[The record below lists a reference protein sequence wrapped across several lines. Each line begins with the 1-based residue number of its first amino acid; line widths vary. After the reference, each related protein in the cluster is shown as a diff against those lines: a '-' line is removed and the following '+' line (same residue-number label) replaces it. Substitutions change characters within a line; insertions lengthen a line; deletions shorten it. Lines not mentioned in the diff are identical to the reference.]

1 MSGKH
6 FWLLLY
12 YPQVVPYEWTP
23 TSLSW
28 VHYHVRPNRGSC
40 LRNKSL
46 LISETCLEKWICM
59 KQLKLFQAIC
69 CMHWHERWC
78 ITTQY
83 LLPVW
88 PCSPGGSSAAVAIQ
102 TRNYT
107 LDLLWRKL
115 GVFIHPLASNVS
127 VTSVQQGVDL
137 CGKNAQLK
145 NSKHSTWFHA
155 RNTNNSHVEQLC
167 WWRQRWHKQAAA
179 SYQKRLSIE

>member
-6 FWLLLY
+6 FWLFLY
-12 YPQVVPYEWTP
+12 YPQVVPYEWTSP
-23 TSLSW
+23 LYLEYTTMWDLT
-28 VHYHVRPNRGSC
+28 VGHRP
-40 LRNKSL
+40 

-115 GVFIHPLASNVS
+115 GVFIHPLTSNVS
-127 VTSVQQGVDL
+127 VSSVQQGVDL

-145 NSKHSTWFHA
+145 NSIHSTWFHA

-167 WWRQRWHKQAAA
+167 WWRQRAHKQATA
-179 SYQKRLSIE
+179 SYQKRLSTE

>member
-40 LRNKSL
+40 LRNKSS

-107 LDLLWRKL
+107 LDLIWRKL
-115 GVFIHPLASNVS
+115 GVFIHPFKCIGDVS
-127 VTSVQQGVDL
+127 SARRGPVWKKMPSSRTVNTLHDFMLEIPTTATLNSSADGAKGDI
-137 CGKNAQLK
+137 NRRQLPTK
-145 NSKHSTWFHA
+145 SD
-155 RNTNNSHVEQLC
+155 
-167 WWRQRWHKQAAA
+167 
-179 SYQKRLSIE
+179 